1 MEPST
6 FKWRILRQLSNCA
19 FVVLMIAYVLGWY
32 HLSQLDDSVMNN
44 PTVTAPW
51 LVRRNLYDRIGITSA
66 AIMVI
71 LRVSYWVI
79 EYFYD
84 RRTIARGGSQ

>member
-1 MEPST
+1 MDPRT

-19 FVVLMIAYVLGWY
+19 FVVLMIAEGLGWY
-32 HLSQLDDSVMNN
+32 DLSRLDDSGINS
-44 PTVTAPW
+44 PTVTAAW
-51 LVRRNLYDRIGITSA
+51 LARRNLYDRIGITSA

-79 EYFYD
+79 EYLCD
-84 RRTIARGGSQ
+84 RRTIAREGS